1 MDPKMDSGIERS
13 GYNSIEEA
21 IENGVAPVPLSLDR
35 TLDVQRSIDVMDH
48 LFSCEVLKSYHACN
62 MWNLF
67 NWSKHHI

>member
-48 LFSCEVLKSYHACN
+48 LFSCEVLKSYHAYN